1 MSNKKDKKSSSKSFP
16 GSSLTGDVIVTIKA
30 TSAADAESKAKGI
43 PGFTIDASV
52 DVLDWGN
59 GQYTVVGNAAQPI
72 ASADVVAVDLN
83 GQAHASDPDSQIQ

>member
-1 MSNKKDKKSSSKSFP
+1 MSNKNQTQSSSQSFP

-43 PGFTIDASV
+43 PGFTIDASQPV
-52 DVLDWGN
+52 IDWGN
-59 GQYTVVGNAAQPI
+59 GEYTVVGNAAQPI

-83 GQAHASDPDSQIQ
+83 GQVQIGDPDSDIQ